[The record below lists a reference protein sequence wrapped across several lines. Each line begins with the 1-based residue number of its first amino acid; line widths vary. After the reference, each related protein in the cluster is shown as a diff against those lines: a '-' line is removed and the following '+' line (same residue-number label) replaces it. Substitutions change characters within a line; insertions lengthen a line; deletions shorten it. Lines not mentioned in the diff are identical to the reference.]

1 MEQKTRRDEGASS
14 SRARVSVRKRR
25 HTSAQINAE
34 AQNEIDE
41 ALASQKTPRKKV
53 TSVKRSAAV
62 QQPVKKGMKG
72 TQSSTAQAVRKN
84 ANAKLKV
91 IPLGGLDV
99 IGRNMTVFECGQ
111 DMIIDDAGLMF
122 PDDDHP
128 GIDLILPDY
137 TYVL

>member
-25 HTSAQINAE
+25 HASAQINAE

-72 TQSSTAQAVRKN
+72 TQ
-84 ANAKLKV
+84 
-91 IPLGGLDV
+91 
-99 IGRNMTVFECGQ
+99 
-111 DMIIDDAGLMF
+111 
-122 PDDDHP
+122 
-128 GIDLILPDY
+128 
-137 TYVL
+137 